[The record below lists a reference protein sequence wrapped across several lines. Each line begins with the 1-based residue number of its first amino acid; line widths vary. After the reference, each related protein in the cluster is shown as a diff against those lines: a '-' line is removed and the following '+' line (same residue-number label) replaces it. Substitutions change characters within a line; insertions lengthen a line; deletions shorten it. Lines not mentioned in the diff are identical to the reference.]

1 MLDHTAMRRK
11 VEVTEMWFI
20 RRLLKPEER
29 DEKKRRMSRPYWSQV
44 TLRNSWKK
52 QIRYVAM

>member
-1 MLDHTAMRRK
+1 MRRK

-20 RRLLKPEER
+20 RGLLKTEER

-44 TLRNSWKK
+44 TLGNSWKK
-52 QIRYVAM
+52 QIRYVGM